1 MCSQTNRGNNTHIL
15 IARLRTTTISSSH
28 LQTARGLVRTQHFQH
43 PALGSERTSSSVSYT
58 STDDSEAGQNQKD
71 SLMAQGQE
79 DTKEAWWT
87 DWSKQWDDKATH
99 STERCFNLDEPR
111 RYFQN
116 HLDSVLLAQQRIFKA
131 GGVSPGRVMHR
142 DSVSITRKRMREK
155 NAAQLAARD
164 TPREAQ
170 VVFERL
176 RPIADTSPPNG
187 RKTTIQHRRSLLNQ
201 LKAIGIS
208 ESWNEGTSFERLW
221 LGMRHAWSGGRGLSC
236 G

>member
-1 MCSQTNRGNNTHIL
+1 
-15 IARLRTTTISSSH
+15 
-28 LQTARGLVRTQHFQH
+28 
-43 PALGSERTSSSVSYT
+43 
-58 STDDSEAGQNQKD
+58 
-71 SLMAQGQE
+71 MAQGQE